1 MVIMYCH
8 HHSRYRALAWALHYS
23 LLVRTAD
30 TSGVN
35 QMLVNPVYTQKERKE
50 KNIASQD
57 NSKQCPNTKP
67 LKDIV
72 SLLL

>member
-30 TSGVN
+30 TTGVN
-35 QMLVNPVYTQKERKE
+35 LMLVNPVYTQKE
-50 KNIASQD
+50 
-57 NSKQCPNTKP
+57 SKKKTQLVRTTLNNVQMPSPSRT
-67 LKDIV
+67 
-72 SLLL
+72 